1 MKPSTTERATSSRL
15 RTRARTTGSTT
26 RAPGNV
32 PAPPMVLAI
41 TQLPASTYFI
51 FRFPFS
57 AFRPSAFCLLPSAFL
72 HPRPRNGNGLEQLV
86 DDLIARHALRLRVE
100 VREHAMAQYGVRE
113 RADVV
118 EADVVAA
125 VRQRARLAAEHEVL
139 RRADARAER
148 GPLADELRRRRRL
161 RPARAR
167 DIERVAHHR
176 LARGPPAPPTP

>member
-15 RTRARTTGSTT
+15 RTRARTTGSTN

-32 PAPPMVLAI
+32 PGPPMVLAI
-41 TQLPASTYFI
+41 TQLPAISFSA

-57 AFRPSAFCLLPSAFL
+57 VFRFPAFCLLPSAFCLLPSAFCLLPSAFL
-72 HPRPRNGNGLEQLV
+72 HPRPRNGDGLEQLV

-100 VREHAMAQYGVRE
+100 VREHAMAQDGVRE

-139 RRADARAER
+139 RRADA
-148 GPLADELRRRRRL
+148 
-161 RPARAR
+161 
-167 DIERVAHHR
+167 
-176 LARGPPAPPTP
+176 